1 MNGEHQAASCGPHV
15 GHLLWFMSL
24 HMDNRNI
31 VTMSRNEIMQEFN
44 IDPFEAD
51 ELIEQIEFGFAERI
65 GVNQYRLTEIGIK
78 EIDRMKQSVSKMPD
92 CKEF

>member
-1 MNGEHQAASCGPHV
+1 MNKENHTTDIGPHV

-24 HMDNRNI
+24 RMDNRN
-31 VTMSRNEIMQEFN
+31 VVRMSRNDIMKEFN

-65 GVNQYRLTEIGIK
+65 GVNQYRLTESGIE
-78 EIDRMKQSVSKMPD
+78 EIARMK
-92 CKEF
+92 